1 MFFDKQ
7 EIFKKALR
15 LYDSGRIFV
24 DFIESAEL
32 FPYVIKLPKIK
43 QSDIQRGFSDV
54 LHGANTL
61 KKSSLNLLYKEF
73 KFKNI
78 GLQKLPV
85 AVEFRTVYE
94 LLDLIQKKDEF
105 SAFVKNYKKI
115 TAKYPSLKSVIIKKP
130 FLVIGYADV
139 WDELLRVCDFFVKH
153 PKPNIYT
160 RELSIEMVDTKFIEK
175 YKKILDTL
183 LSSILDKNNFDENIT
198 TFSNYGFERKYFLKY
213 PLAQIRFRLLDENLY
228 IAGLSDVSATIDEF
242 KTLNL
247 ACKNIFI
254 VENKATVLSFPMLKN
269 AMVIF
274 GSGYK
279 VGYLKDV
286 EWLTGKNLYYWGD
299 IDRDGFAILSQIR
312 GYFREI
318 KSIMMDFKTARLF
331 EDMATG
337 DNDTKKVLSN
347 LTEDEAK
354 VYEWLQSNSF
364 RLEQERIAFEYV
376 KGQLQNLNY
385 FLY

>member
-7 EIFKKALR
+7 DIFKKALK
-15 LYDSGRIFV
+15 LYSSGKIFV
-24 DFIESAEL
+24 DFIENLEL

-43 QSDIQRGFSDV
+43 QSNIQRNFSDV
-54 LHGANTL
+54 LYGANTL
-61 KKSSLNLLYKEF
+61 KKSNLNLLYKEF

-115 TAKYPSLKSVIIKKP
+115 TAKYPSLKNVIIKKP
-130 FLVIGYADV
+130 FLVIDYADV

-160 RELSIEMVDTKFIEK
+160 RELSIEMVNTKFIEK

-269 AMVIF
+269 SMVIF

-286 EWLTGKNLYYWGD
+286 EWFKGKNLYYWGD

-347 LTEDEAK
+347 LTKDEAK

-364 RLEQERIAFEYV
+364 RLEQEKIAFEYV
-376 KGQLQNLNY
+376 KSQLNDLKKIC
-385 FLY
+385 